1 MIRAP
6 FADRDLA
13 DGHLID
19 IRDVTKDYLTDAGP
33 FRALKSVSLQVDRG
47 EFIAV
52 VGRSGSGKSTLMNM
66 ITGIDRPTSGSLV
79 IGGTNLPVLSESRVA
94 QWRGRTVGVIFQ
106 FFQLLPTLT
115 VVENVMLPM
124 DFAGLWTAKERQE
137 RAMHLLELV
146 ELADQANKLPSS
158 TSGGQQQR
166 AAIARSLAN
175 DPPLIVADEPTG
187 NLDSTTAEDV
197 FTLFQT
203 LVDEG
208 RTIVMVTHDPDL
220 AVRTRRTVHM
230 VDGEIH
236 DGTLEAAPASAEP
249 QPEPEPS
256 AA

>member
-1 MIRAP
+1 VIRAP
-6 FADRDLA
+6 FADRPLA

-19 IRDVTKDYLTDAGP
+19 LRDVTKDYVTDAGP
-33 FRALKSVSLQVDRG
+33 FRALAQVSLQVDAG

-66 ITGIDRPTSGSLV
+66 VTGIDRPTAGSLV
-79 IGGTNLPVLSESRVA
+79 VGGTNLAKLSESRMA

-124 DFAGLWTAKERQE
+124 DFAGLWSPKERLE

-146 ELADQANKLPSS
+146 GLDDQARKLPAS

-175 DPPLIVADEPTG
+175 DPPIIVADEPTG
-187 NLDSTTAEDV
+187 NLDSVTAEEV
-197 FTLFQT
+197 FALFQS
-203 LVDEG
+203 LVDGG
-208 RTIVMVTHDPDL
+208 RTVVMVTHDHDL
-220 AVRTRRTVHM
+220 AARTRRIVHM
-230 VDGEIH
+230 VDGRIL
-236 DGTLEAAPASAEP
+236 DGTLE
-249 QPEPEPS
+249 EPS

>member
-79 IGGTNLPVLSESRVA
+79 IGGTNLPGLSESRVA

>member
-1 MIRAP
+1 MFRRRGTGRAAP
-6 FADRDLA
+6 DREGPRADALPSP
-13 DGHLID
+13 HLID
-19 IRDVTKDYLTDAGP
+19 LRRVVKDYVTDAGP
-33 FRALKSVSLQVDRG
+33 FRALKQVSLQVDAG

-66 ITGIDRPTSGSLV
+66 ITGIDRPTSGGVV
-79 IGGTNLPVLSESRVA
+79 IGGTNLPGLSESKVA

-124 DFAGLWTAKERQE
+124 DFAGLWTPRERQQ

-187 NLDSTTAEDV
+187 NLDATTAEEV
-197 FTLFQT
+197 FTLFES
-203 LVDEG
+203 LVEGG

-220 AVRTRRTVHM
+220 AARTRRTVHM
-230 VDGEIH
+230 VDGRIL
-236 DGTLEAAPASAEP
+236 DGTLEEPTAA
-249 QPEPEPS
+249 
-256 AA
+256 

>member
-1 MIRAP
+1 VIRAP

>member
-6 FADRDLA
+6 YADRDLA
-13 DGHLID
+13 HGHLID
-19 IRDVTKDYLTDAGP
+19 LRDVVKDYVTDAGP
-33 FRALKSVSLQVDRG
+33 FRALKSVSVQVDAG

-66 ITGIDRPTSGSLV
+66 ITGIDRPTSGSVV
-79 IGGTNLPVLSESRVA
+79 IGGTNLTGLSESRVA

-115 VVENVMLPM
+115 VIENVMLPM
-124 DFAGLWTAKERQE
+124 DFASLWTPRERQQ

-146 ELADQANKLPSS
+146 GLSDQANKLPMS

-187 NLDSTTAEDV
+187 NLDSVTAEEV
-197 FTLFQT
+197 FTLFRR

-220 AVRTRRTVHM
+220 AARTRRTVHM

-236 DGTLEAAPASAEP
+236 DGTLVDGAPQPAAAEAPASA
-249 QPEPEPS
+249 
-256 AA
+256 